1 MEPYREMYDKLF
13 NAVTDAIG
21 QLMKLET
28 VNALGTLMDAQE
40 KTEDIFIEGKK

>member
-28 VNALGTLMDAQE
+28 VNALSTLMDAQE
-40 KTEDIFIEGKK
+40 KTESIYIEGKN

>member
-28 VNALGTLMDAQE
+28 VNALCTLMDAQE
-40 KTEDIFIEGKK
+40 KTEGIYIEGKN

>member
-28 VNALGTLMDAQE
+28 VNALGTLMDAQG
-40 KTEDIFIEGKK
+40 KTEGIFIESKN